1 MSIPRPINLNEVVKD
16 TQKILKRLIGEDI
29 ELNTTLC
36 DKDIIVLADYVQI
49 EQILINLVTNARDAM
64 PKGGE
69 IKIETSL
76 FYMDEGFISRYGY
89 GEKGYYGVFKV
100 EDTGVGM
107 EKRVMERIFEPFFT
121 TKEVGKGTGLGLSV
135 VYGIVKQNKGFISVE
150 SELNKGSVFT
160 VLLPI
165 FESDVSVKEEEEKVV
180 KIPLEYGKG
189 ETILIAEDDDSLR
202 SLIKIVLEQ
211 FNYKVIEAINGRD
224 AIELFKEK
232 KDFINLVILD
242 VIMPKA
248 NGKEVY
254 DTIKEIRPNIPAIFI
269 SGYTSDF

>member
-1 MSIPRPINLNEVVKD
+1 
-16 TQKILKRLIGEDI
+16 
-29 ELNTTLC
+29 
-36 DKDIIVLADYVQI
+36 
-49 EQILINLVTNARDAM
+49 
-64 PKGGE
+64 
-69 IKIETSL
+69 
-76 FYMDEGFISRYGY
+76 MDEGFISRYGY

-232 KDFINLVILD
+232 KTL
-242 VIMPKA
+242 
-248 NGKEVY
+248 
-254 DTIKEIRPNIPAIFI
+254 
-269 SGYTSDF
+269 